1 MRSERLMPA
10 PQPVPPA
17 AVEEEF
23 FMLMSMALDGLLDA
37 DEQMRLDDY
46 VATYPALA
54 AERDEWQMLDGQL
67 AALPHVAPPVN
78 FMAHFETR
86 LTQQERRR
94 RLWWGFGFGALVA
107 LLAVGMVAGV
117 VAFGAFVMFNQS
129 AWLSE
134 LVHGV
139 AFGWVAL
146 LQWVDVLRN
155 AALAVAGAEQMRTLG
170 LVYAL
175 VSAALL
181 TGWVFFLRRTTRPAD
196 SAQTA

>member
-1 MRSERLMPA
+1 MPA

-46 VATYPALA
+46 VAAYPALA
-54 AERDEWQMLDGQL
+54 ARWDEWQMLDGQL

-117 VAFGAFVMFNQS
+117 SRVRRVRHVQPIRMAERIGARRCL
-129 AWLSE
+129 WLGGAAS
-134 LVHGV
+134 VGRR
-139 AFGWVAL
+139 AAC
-146 LQWVDVLRN
+146 

-181 TGWVFFLRRTTRPAD
+181 TGWVFFLRRTARPAD